1 MFSRLKKIEKELKK
15 IDNSSFLKIIGI
27 KNTYIK
33 SFLKEY
39 ETEIK
44 NVLITLMIYLKIKV

>member
-39 ETEIK
+39 ETEI
-44 NVLITLMIYLKIKV
+44 